1 MRHHIKSMTITRQGG
16 VVSVVVG
23 LPTKASWGVS
33 NMTPTEALIF
43 AEQLRNAA
51 TSEMMKIRR

>member
-1 MRHHIKSMTITRQGG
+1 MTITRQGG